1 MPRKKKTTE
10 PLVAVVVVTHGR
22 SADALV
28 ATARAIL
35 GAIPALAAVS
45 VRLEETFDM
54 LVDRI
59 SEACEGVDEGGGVLI
74 MVDIHGSSP
83 FNAAMAMLDGT
94 RPAEVLC
101 GVNLP
106 MLVKL
111 ATMNRRLTAPSVMAE
126 ELRDAG
132 RRSIRLGTELTG
144 RVSVTER
151 R

>member
-10 PLVAVVVVTHGR
+10 PMMAVVVVTHGKA
-22 SADALV
+22 ADAMV
-28 ATARAIL
+28 VTARAIL
-35 GAIPALAAVS
+35 GNIPALTAVS
-45 VRLEETFDM
+45 VRMDETFDT

-74 MVDIHGSSP
+74 LVDIHGSSP

-111 ATMNRRLTAPSVMAE
+111 ATMNRRLTSPSVMAE
-126 ELRDAG
+126 DLRDAG

-144 RVSVTER
+144 KVSVTEKR
-151 R
+151 